1 MDFTDKH
8 FRAKNGFIHRK
19 IANED
24 ILISVGAGVAN
35 FNGYILLNP
44 TASFLWDM
52 LKEPHNIQELGE
64 AVAEEF
70 EVLPA
75 EAKADVTEFI
85 KMLIDKGMVEE
96 E

>member
-1 MDFTDKH
+1 MNFPDKL
-8 FRAKNGFIHRK
+8 FRAKSGFIHRK
-19 IANED
+19 VANED
-24 ILISVGAGVAN
+24 VLISVGSGIAN

-52 LKEPHNIQELGE
+52 LKEPRSIQELGE

-70 EVLPA
+70 EVSLA

-85 KMLIDKGMVEE
+85 HMLSDKGMVEE